1 MAKPSLHKIQIAAL
15 DRGNSFARIM
25 ASAHAP
31 RGMPHL
37 CAGLIASG
45 LVAAVLFG
53 AGMVAVHLE
62 RTTIR
67 ATAPELFPLKKQGL
81 AFQRAAARAPD
92 VLPLYGSSELMIP
105 PVPERASI
113 FFRSAPTGFQV
124 SPVGAGGANSLS
136 MLQKIGALGSNLRA
150 KKLAI
155 SISPG
160 WCLSTNPK
168 WREGYKGNFSVMAA
182 TQITFGTTLDF
193 DLKRDIASRMLKY
206 PSTLED
212 SPFLQFAL
220 ERLASGR
227 WVDRVIFCAFW
238 PLGKLQTV
246 IMECQDHFAAC
257 NYIRHKTKPAPQL
270 HAETPD
276 WPKLIA
282 NVSGAGTTDADRPTR
297 ASSLDGGRTLDRRD
311 VTFQSDM
318 NASQGWIDLELLLR
332 TLAKV
337 HAQPLLLSMP
347 IAGDVYDQKGIS
359 RSARENFYIKLRALA
374 QRYNFPLVDFEG
386 HDEDP
391 AFLYH
396 HQSHLTAKGW
406 MYYNRALD
414 DFFHGR
420 APRS

>member
-1 MAKPSLHKIQIAAL
+1 
-15 DRGNSFARIM
+15 M

-31 RGMPHL
+31 QGMPHL

-45 LVAAVLFG
+45 AVAAVLFG

-62 RTTIR
+62 HTTVR

-81 AFQRAAARAPD
+81 AFQRAAARAPN

-160 WCLSTNPK
+160 WCLNTNPN
-168 WREGYKGNFSVMAA
+168 WREGYKGNFSLMAA
-182 TQITFGTTLDF
+182 TQMTFGTTLDF

-220 ERLASGR
+220 ERLASRR
-227 WVDRVIFCAFW
+227 WLDRVVFCALW

-246 IMECQDHFAAC
+246 IMGCQDHFAAC
-257 NYIRHKTKPAPQL
+257 TYIRHKIKSAPQL
-270 HAETPD
+270 HPETPD

-282 NVSGAGTTDADRPTR
+282 NVSGAGTTDADRLTR
-297 ASSLDGGRTLDRRD
+297 ASSLDEGRMPDRRD
-311 VTFQSDM
+311 ATFQSDM

-337 HAQPLLLSMP
+337 HAKPLLLSMP

-359 RSARENFYIKLRALA
+359 HSARENFYMKLRALA

-391 AFLYH
+391 AFLYR

-414 DFFHGR
+414 DFFHSR